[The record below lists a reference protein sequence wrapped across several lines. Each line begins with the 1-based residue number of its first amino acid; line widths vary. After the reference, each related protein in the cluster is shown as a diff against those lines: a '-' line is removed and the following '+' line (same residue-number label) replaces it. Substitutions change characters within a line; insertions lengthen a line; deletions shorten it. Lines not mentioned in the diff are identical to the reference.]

1 VSSESATVKRPETAL
16 RGGQPDTIGRIR
28 LVRPSSRVGQPSAS
42 THQRMSEAPVE
53 AMASSESAAN
63 DAAQCRRKE
72 STVGGTPVRGE
83 IEVAGNTG
91 VISARTRRP
100 TVAPNLATTKEQR
113 LRLLAARHG
122 ARRRQA
128 TTARVPRPCRR
139 VTIGGRPAL
148 ASLAR
153 CEQHLPPA
161 VGLDIGRSS
170 RRWCWSFLQYPKIG
184 DSTPVD
190 GVSRCNASAS
200 HFRQRR
206 TGGDS

>member
-1 VSSESATVKRPETAL
+1 VSSESATVKRPE

-42 THQRMSEAPVE
+42 THKRVSEAPVE

-100 TVAPNLATTKEQR
+100 TVAPNLATEGTTAPTPRAGTGRAEDK
-113 LRLLAARHG
+113 LRQHASPGHAVGSRSAAGRHSRAWHVASNICRPPSAWTSGVRLAAGVGVFFNIQRSAIRH
-122 ARRRQA
+122 
-128 TTARVPRPCRR
+128 P
-139 VTIGGRPAL
+139 L
-148 ASLAR
+148 
-153 CEQHLPPA
+153 
-161 VGLDIGRSS
+161 
-170 RRWCWSFLQYPKIG
+170 
-184 DSTPVD
+184 
-190 GVSRCNASAS
+190 
-200 HFRQRR
+200 
-206 TGGDS
+206 TG